1 MTVHV
6 LPGFDAREHLA
17 REERCFR
24 SGETCAL
31 LWRNTPCVILGR
43 NQTAQNEASAWAR
56 ENLPVVRRS
65 TGGGAVYQD
74 LNNLNVSFVC
84 SQAMP
89 QPLQLYM
96 RPVLDFLHA
105 LGLPAVFSGRNDI
118 LLDGGK
124 ISGCA
129 MRHDGGRTLAHGTL
143 LFRRDADAMDRSLTP
158 DADKLARHGVSSV
171 RSRTG
176 ELAPYLPQF
185 RDVSDFQDALAG
197 FLEQYALCP
206 DRRSDGVEKIL
217 KNT

>member
-1 MTVHV
+1 MTVYV
-6 LPGFDAREHLA
+6 LPGFDARAHLA
-17 REERCFR
+17 EEERYFR
-24 SGETCAL
+24 SRETCAL

-43 NQTAQNEASAWAR
+43 NQSAQSEVSARAR
-56 ENLPVVRRS
+56 ENLPVLRRS

-74 LNNLNVSFVC
+74 TDNVNVSFVC
-84 SQAMP
+84 SQMVP
-89 QPLQLYM
+89 QPLQTYM
-96 RPVLDFLHA
+96 QPVLDFLHA

-118 LLDGGK
+118 LLGGRK

-143 LFRRDADAMDRSLTP
+143 LFRRDADAMDSFLTP

-185 RDVSDFQDALAG
+185 ADAAAFTDALAS
-197 FLEQYALCP
+197 FLEKGSPA
-206 DRRSDGVEKIL
+206 
-217 KNT
+217 